1 MFFLFYF
8 SNFLFNVISNFCFF
22 FRPDMM
28 TTFDDDDYS
37 LIERT
42 PSMESLESM
51 KSLEESFNTSYLE
64 AAPTKFNE
72 IKIGDQVKKIVVNN
86 KGSLLETL
94 MNNWA
99 NCQSFS
105 IMVNIEK
112 CQTKKSFI
120 GKITKKVQISVSQN
134 SQLDLNL
141 NNLYIKNMT
150 VCFDGKP
157 IAYYISS
164 EEVLEEI
171 KNRLS
176 LYLES
181 SCKIIT
187 FDVKQTFQVFR
198 NFFKIDLE
206 KLVTEI
212 DWYDPRIA
220 YWLFDPESRRPERVS
235 ELIKKYIPHFQ
246 YLLPLKD
253 DVVADQYISTCLL
266 FPLINVLNEK
276 LNKDSIYNAFKNIEI
291 QTRFVIGEMEI
302 TGIGIDKDY
311 AEKQQSLLENIKEQ
325 LESKAFKIAKRR
337 FKLSSPDQVA
347 EVLYGDLKLL
357 SYLYK
362 EEDSQRAPIT
372 SFKTRKLPKH
382 LKTSKPVL
390 KKLFNLSKHPMVQII
405 LDWRKVDHA
414 LKKTLLPIL
423 ENSNFKQHFN
433 MYRVNCVCD
442 DWSATGRISLEDPN
456 LIGINKDFVI
466 DDVETEDQEESDKTE
481 EALFTLRKII
491 TACDGHILV
500 GADYSQLELRI
511 LAHLSG
517 DENLRKVFNE
527 GGDVF
532 KSIAAVWKSKTI
544 EQISAEERQQAKH
557 VK

>member
-37 LIERT
+37 MIERT

-112 CQTKKSFI
+112 CQTTKSFI
-120 GKITKKVQISVSQN
+120 GKISKKVQINVSQN

-164 EEVLEEI
+164 EEILEEI

-176 LYLES
+176 LYLDS

-220 YWLFDPESRRPERVS
+220 HWLFDPESRRPERVS

-253 DVVADQYISTCLL
+253 DIVADQCISTCLL

-382 LKTSKPVL
+382 LKTSKPIL

-423 ENSNFKQHFN
+423 EYSNFKQHFN

-517 DENLRKVFNE
+517 DENLRKVLNE